1 MMMIPNTW
9 IGLFAAMTLMVVHA
23 APAPAADE
31 VIQMIHAQSLSEMKH
46 DAAIE
51 ASAVVPMLRLGK
63 DGLPRGGGVAGQ
75 VAAASNSNNHNL
87 AGVHNNRFNP
97 INLVPVPPT
106 RQQRQDTGHRHDD
119 GNVVAMD
126 DLGRIKHFDLPVT
139 VQDVV
144 PSSAPAIATVS
155 PWMAVAPPHDG
166 RKHVLGMED
175 NGLLQTL
182 HVPVTASNSA
192 PAPTSMI

>member
-1 MMMIPNTW
+1 MIPSTW
-9 IGLFAAMTLMVVHA
+9 IGLFAVMTMMVQA

-31 VIQMIHAQSLSEMKH
+31 VVQMIHAQSFSEMKH
-46 DAAIE
+46 DPATQ
-51 ASAVVPMLRLGK
+51 SAVVPMLRLGK
-63 DGLPRGGGVAGQ
+63 DGLPRGQ
-75 VAAASNSNNHNL
+75 VAAANLHNSH
-87 AGVHNNRFNP
+87 FNP

-106 RQQRQDTGHRHDD
+106 RQQRQDAGRHFDN
-119 GNVVAMD
+119 GNVIAMD
-126 DLGRIKHFDLPVT
+126 DLGRIRQFDLPMTEHQVL
-139 VQDVV
+139 
-144 PSSAPAIATVS
+144 PSASSAPSAIVS

>member
-1 MMMIPNTW
+1 MMIPSTW
-9 IGLFAAMTLMVVHA
+9 IGLFAAMTMMVHA

-46 DAAIE
+46 DVE
-51 ASAVVPMLRLGK
+51 SSAVVPMLRLGK
-63 DGLPRGGGVAGQ
+63 DGLPRGGVAGQ
-75 VAAASNSNNHNL
+75 VAAASNKDHNL

-139 VQDVV
+139 VQEDVV
-144 PSSAPAIATVS
+144 PAAASSAPAVATVS
-155 PWMAVAPPHDG
+155 PWMKVAPPHDG